1 LHSWYQAYCKAHALS
16 PLSYQKF
23 IQRLQRVLPK
33 HWRPSEVTWRD
44 GKAKRQRAYWEGLRV
59 LPCFVDLALNED
71 DDDKQPSRRPHIPNW
86 ICVKEEC
93 QDGGLTDLTTTLPT
107 LTPGKNAE
115 TIDLHTLPTLPT
127 QSLRDAKISDEMTRD
142 CIQENVVLDE
152 SGSKVC
158 KARLTPT
165 SEPVEDGC
173 KVSKVC
179 KADDSADPQ
188 PVSDANPAQIPSN
201 PVKPRS
207 SERVSPPTEKRAP
220 REFKVGDKVVVAG
233 PAGIYKGASG
243 EVINV
248 CWSREGQECQV
259 QFYKAVRGILRSEIS
274 ARDLMK
280 LPAQN

>member
-1 LHSWYQAYCKAHALS
+1 
-16 PLSYQKF
+16 
-23 IQRLQRVLPK
+23 
-33 HWRPSEVTWRD
+33 
-44 GKAKRQRAYWEGLRV
+44 
-59 LPCFVDLALNED
+59 LALNED

-93 QDGGLTDLTTTLPT
+93 QDGGLTDLTTTLQI
-107 LTPGKNAE
+107 LTPEKNAE

-142 CIQENVVLDE
+142 CIEETVVLDE
-152 SGSKVC
+152 SESKVC

-165 SEPVEDGC
+165 SEPTDDGC

-179 KADDSADPQ
+179 KADDSANSQ
-188 PVSDANPAQIPSN
+188 PVKDANPAATPSN

-207 SERVSPPTEKRAP
+207 SERVSPPAEKRSP

-243 EVINV
+243 EVVNV
-248 CWSREGQECQV
+248 YWSREGQECLV
-259 QFYKAVRGILRSEIS
+259 QFDKAVRRILRTEIS

-280 LPAQN
+280 LPAKN